1 MKTKEKLIDLS
12 DIKDDELDKTAAF
25 TDLMSRSERKRRE
38 KEKKKEKEKEKKNN
52 ELDKVV
58 VDENNNITM
67 KDEIENISDVESIEE
82 ALSET
87 KKYEELTQT
96 LSKDIKIDNS
106 KDVDE
111 TDDDF
116 DIDDKKFGSG
126 LLIVNILF
134 LLLSLGLVIYLV
146 IFTSHL
152 NRRRFLYI
160 DFGLLTGMF
169 FLFGI
174 SLMGGKKLCKFFTIL
189 NIVSFIGFIIF
200 NGLLFLNYIK

>member
-25 TDLMSRSERKRRE
+25 TDLMSRSERKKRE
-38 KEKKKEKEKEKKNN
+38 KEKKKKKEKEKEKN
-52 ELDKVV
+52 EKLDKVV

-67 KDEIENISDVESIEE
+67 TDDILNVADVESIEE
-82 ALSET
+82 ALNET
-87 KKYEELTQT
+87 KKYDELTQT
-96 LSKDIKIDNS
+96 LSKDVKID
-106 KDVDE
+106 KDE
-111 TDDDF
+111 YDDF
-116 DIDDKKFGSG
+116 DMDDGKFGSG
-126 LLIVNILF
+126 LLIVNVLF
-134 LLLSLGLVIYLV
+134 LLLSLGLIMYFV

-160 DFGLLTGMF
+160 DFGLLSGMF

-174 SLMGGKKLCKFFTIL
+174 SLMSGKKLSKFFTIL
-189 NIVSFIGFIIF
+189 NIISFIGFIVF